1 MFSTPSHPSS
11 TAQGPARPGLQRLAQ
26 TALRWALLLAM
37 AALAVGALRTLWPAT
52 VADLGTAPARAAMMK
67 WRENPRPV
75 TLKEWAAWRADL
87 ARGLAQTPDDSLLH
101 DHMGYLYGA
110 YAQQSKAVPDLAR
123 DFFVQAHTSF
133 SRAASLRPMAPELA
147 QNAGLAADLSGLP
160 AIKPS
165 GLAWSCRS
173 IRYTAPGVPLS
184 QYLQGLP
191 SGACP

>member
-1 MFSTPSHPSS
+1 MSGAALHASNHWQKAT
-11 TAQGPARPGLQRLAQ
+11 R
-26 TALRWALLLAM
+26 TALRWALLLGL

-67 WRENPRPV
+67 WREHPRPV

-110 YAQQSKAVPDLAR
+110 YAQQSKASPDLAR

-147 QNAGLAADLSGLP
+147 LNAGLAADLSGVP
-160 AIKPS
+160 ALKAS
-165 GLAWSCRS
+165 GLTWSCRS
-173 IRYTAPGVPLS
+173 IRYTAQGVALS
-184 QYLQGLP
+184 PHLKALP
-191 SGACP
+191 NGACP

>member
-1 MFSTPSHPSS
+1 MSGAALQASSHWQKA
-11 TAQGPARPGLQRLAQ
+11 TR
-26 TALRWALLLAM
+26 TALRWALLLAL

-67 WRENPRPV
+67 WREHPRPV

-110 YAQQSKAVPDLAR
+110 YAQQSKAAPDLAR

-147 QNAGLAADLSGLP
+147 LNAGLAARLSQQ
-160 AIKPS
+160 AA
-165 GLAWSCRS
+165 LADAARFWDCRA
-173 IRYTAPGVPLS
+173 IRYTAPGVS
-184 QYLQGLP
+184 LP
-191 SGACP
+191 AHLAQMPADRCP